1 MTKSKEGPEGA
12 DEFGGIPLQEGMGSG
27 SLKRNRNLRSA
38 LLPVL
43 ALGVLVSLIAGGAG
57 GWYWAKRRPAPQV
70 ARLVLRGQVESE
82 RVPVR
87 SPSRGTVQELNVEV
101 DHRVEKGRVLAV
113 IQDKDLDVR
122 IEGILAQARG
132 LEEQLFEAERNL
144 ETSERNTAQRW
155 GWTEEALDRA
165 RERLNIEE
173 KRLQRI
179 TKGSDSNYVFYESNP
194 SAVEESLSGM
204 TALDLARR
212 RLKEARAE
220 VKFYQRSLDAEIG
233 PEVEPSS
240 QQKCKK
246 VLHQILGGFQTIR
259 QALVSVDRTFPVPS
273 PVHGSVVRRMVQPGD
288 KVQMD
293 QVLLWVADHSTL
305 RLHAEANLSL
315 AASVHVG
322 RKVRAIPDAHP
333 GVQIDGEV
341 SKVELVGAREES
353 GSGESPQSPR
363 CRVVV
368 TPVHP
373 PIELVPGMQM
383 TFYLEPAC

>member
-1 MTKSKEGPEGA
+1 MTKSKEGSERA
-12 DEFGGIPLQEGMGSG
+12 DGCGDIHLQEGMGSG
-27 SLKRNRNLRSA
+27 SLKRNRDPLSA

-43 ALGVLVSLIAGGAG
+43 ALGVLVSLIAGGAA
-57 GWYWAKRRPAPQV
+57 GWYWAKSRPAPQV
-70 ARLVLRGQVESE
+70 PPLVLRGQVESE

-87 SPSRGTVQELNVEV
+87 SPSRGTVQELNVDV

-113 IQDKDLDVR
+113 IQDKDLDAR

-144 ETSERNTAQRW
+144 ETSERNTAQKW
-155 GWTEEALDRA
+155 GWTKEALDHA
-165 RERLNIEE
+165 KERLDIEE

-179 TKGSDSNYVFYESNP
+179 AKGSDSNYVFYESNP
-194 SAVEESLSGM
+194 STVEESSSGM

-212 RLKEARAE
+212 RVKEARAE

-233 PEVEPSS
+233 PEMGPSP

-246 VLHQILGGFQTIR
+246 VLDQILGGFQTIR
-259 QALVSVDRTFPVPS
+259 QALVSVDRTFPVHS
-273 PVHGSVVRRMVQPGD
+273 PVHGSVIRRMVQPGD

-305 RLHAEANLSL
+305 WLHAEADLSL
-315 AASVHVG
+315 TAGAHVG

-341 SKVELVGAREES
+341 SRVELVGTREES
-353 GSGESPQSPR
+353 GTGESPQSSR

-368 TPVHP
+368 TPVHS
-373 PIELVPGMQM
+373 PIELVPGMPV